1 MKRLFSASSTVKA
14 IPEYRYSKKIRL
26 WTTIGSSAMALLGV
40 LCITVSAVGMHML
53 SLINFD
59 DDDGV
64 YDPNTDI
71 TTQSGEDDVTYT
83 DPFDSSINSAV
94 SDIPLRGSE
103 KGIRNIL
110 LIGLDGVTFSG
121 RSDAM
126 IILSVNDND
135 KTIRL
140 VSLMRDTWVS
150 IPGRDK
156 DKDGKDDICKLNT
169 AYAYGRFPLLKKTL
183 AQNFRMNFDDYII
196 VNFKALP
203 TIIDAMGG
211 LDIHL
216 TAKEMTQ
223 VPAYDCFPDKNH
235 GYGSSFVSLT
245 GTPGVYHLTGLQVLE
260 YSRIR
265 IIDSDFKRTERQREV
280 IDLCIE
286 KAKTMS
292 YAGLLDV
299 LYTALPAIQT
309 NMSSDEFVGFAADA
323 LTYSSYTLDTN
334 YRIPENNR
342 YKGATINGG
351 SGLQLLDP
359 RQTVLDLHEHIYGK

>member
-1 MKRLFSASSTVKA
+1 MKRQSSASSTVKA
-14 IPEYRYSKKIRL
+14 IPEYRYPKKTRI
-26 WTTIGSSAMALLGV
+26 WVTIGSSAMALLGV

-59 DDDGV
+59 DDNGV
-64 YDPNTDI
+64 YDPNADI
-71 TTQSGEDDVTYT
+71 TTQTDEDEVTYT
-83 DPFDSSINSAV
+83 DPFDASINSAV
-94 SDIPLRGSE
+94 SDIPLRGNE

-110 LIGLDGVTFSG
+110 LIGLDGHTFSG

-140 VSLMRDTWVS
+140 VSLMRDTWVTV
-150 IPGRDK
+150 PGRDK
-156 DKDGKDDICKLNT
+156 DKDGKDDFCKLNT
-169 AYAYGRFPLLKKTL
+169 AYAYGRFPLLKKTI

-196 VNFKALP
+196 VNFSALP
-203 TIIDAMGG
+203 KIIDAMGG
-211 LDIHL
+211 LDIKL

-223 VPAYDCFPDKNH
+223 VPAHDCLLNENNAYDPFFPLK
-235 GYGSSFVSLT
+235 GA
-245 GTPGVYHLTGLQVLE
+245 PGVYHLAGHQVLA

-309 NMSSDEFVGFAADA
+309 NMSSDEFVGFATDA
-323 LTYSSYTLDTN
+323 LTYSSYAMDTD

-359 RQTVLDLHEHIYGK
+359 RQTVLDLHKHIYGK